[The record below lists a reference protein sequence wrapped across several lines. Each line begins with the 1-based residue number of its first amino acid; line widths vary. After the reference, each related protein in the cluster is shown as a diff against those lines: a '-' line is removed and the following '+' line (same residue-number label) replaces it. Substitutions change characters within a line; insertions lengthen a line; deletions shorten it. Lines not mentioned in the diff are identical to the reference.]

1 MGELS
6 PWHWLI
12 VIAAFVVLFGSQR
25 LPGAARALGQSLR
38 VLKAELRHDDAAPG
52 NAPASPAGTPGSED
66 REHPRTG

>member
-12 VIAAFVVLFGSQR
+12 VIGAFVVLFGAQR

-52 NAPASPAGTPGSED
+52 NTSASPAGTPGSAD
-66 REHPRTG
+66 REHPRTD

>member
-12 VIAAFVVLFGSQR
+12 VLVAFVVLFGAQR

-38 VLKAELRHDDAAPG
+38 ILKAELRDDAASPG
-52 NAPASPAGTPGSED
+52 QAPDQSNRSTQQQ
-66 REHPRTG
+66 